1 MKCYSRFSNL
11 MILMVLFIPNSLTHA
26 LTRTLYI
33 HELVDESDIV
43 FIGTVTGVQYVIDN
57 IDTQYISSDTG
68 GNLYSIRID
77 KVLYGKE
84 EIKEEIFSESNVRD
98 INMKLKRNRKRNPV
112 KLFAY
117 RSQQLRGTGL
127 AVYYKNES
135 QLFFLKVSKFR
146 ETLPD
151 TVVILDEDWSL
162 HESQSQLPTKS
173 DLTEKFY
180 FEACFGVRQSTW
192 LLAREKQKK
201 KLPTVEAFCEV
212 MSIGDL
218 VQREQRFRELL
229 NSDNARLIMNAKAAL
244 RKIEQAKKVE
254 KKQTNQEQKK

>member
-1 MKCYSRFSNL
+1 
-11 MILMVLFIPNSLTHA
+11 
-26 LTRTLYI
+26 
-33 HELVDESDIV
+33 
-43 FIGTVTGVQYVIDN
+43 
-57 IDTQYISSDTG
+57 
-68 GNLYSIRID
+68 
-77 KVLYGKE
+77 
-84 EIKEEIFSESNVRD
+84 
-98 INMKLKRNRKRNPV
+98 MKLKRNRKRNPV

-127 AVYYKNES
+127 AVYYKNKS